1 MKIIYNVTEP
11 GKVKLEIFNLLGQR
25 VRLLVDEPQDI
36 GVWSAAFDGRTS
48 SGDRLASGIYFYSLR
63 ANGKRMTRTLL
74 LIR

>member
-36 GVWSAAFDGRTS
+36 GVWSAAWDGRAS
-48 SGDRLASGIYFYSLR
+48 NGDRLASGIYFYRLR